1 MIDVTVRCAAAA
13 DKFGV
18 YPAIELWQVMSMDLP
33 PLTPGTLY
41 LVATPIGNLED
52 ITLRALRTL
61 KECDAIAAEDTR
73 HTGQLLKHFGISKPM
88 LSYFQFNEAKRS
100 EEIIERL
107 KRGEKIALVTD
118 AGSPGISDPGE
129 RVVRAARNA
138 GLRVESVP
146 GPCALVAALTAS
158 GLSTDEFHFVG
169 FLPHKSGQRRKQLES
184 LKIFSGTLVLY
195 ESPYRIEKLLGELQ
209 EVFGGRTVVLARELT
224 KKFEEYLRGTP
235 GELLELA
242 AKRSLKG
249 EFVVLV
255 GGEGALPCAGSETES

>member
-1 MIDVTVRCAAAA
+1 M
-13 DKFGV
+13 
-18 YPAIELWQVMSMDLP
+18 ELP

-61 KECDAIAAEDTR
+61 KECDVVAAEDTR
-73 HTGQLLKHFGISKPM
+73 HTGQLLKHFGIAKPM
-88 LSYFQFNEAKRS
+88 LSYFQFNEARRS

-107 KRGEKIALVTD
+107 RRGDKISLVTD

-129 RVVRAARNA
+129 RVVRAARTA

-158 GLSTDEFHFVG
+158 GLPTDEFHFIG
-169 FLPHKSGQRRKQLES
+169 FLPHKSGQRRKQLEA
-184 LKIFSGTLVLY
+184 LQDFSGTLILY
-195 ESPYRIEKLLGELQ
+195 ESPYRIEKLIGELNA
-209 EVFGGRTVVLARELT
+209 VFPDRRVVLARELT
-224 KKFEEYLRGTP
+224 KKFEEYLSGTP
-235 GELLELA
+235 GELLEVVG
-242 AKRSLKG
+242 KRRLKG

-255 GGEGALPCAGSETES
+255 NGAGQDHGAMAGPAIPD

>member
-1 MIDVTVRCAAAA
+1 M
-13 DKFGV
+13 
-18 YPAIELWQVMSMDLP
+18 ELP

-61 KECDAIAAEDTR
+61 KECDAVAAEDTR

-107 KRGEKIALVTD
+107 RRGEKIALVTD

-129 RVVRAARNA
+129 RIVRAARYA

-158 GLSTDEFHFVG
+158 GLATDEFHFIG
-169 FLPHKSGQRRKQLES
+169 FLPHKSGQRRRQLEA
-184 LKIFSGTLVLY
+184 LKQFAGTLVLY

-209 EVFGGRTVVLARELT
+209 EIYPSRNVALARELT
-224 KKFEEYLRGTP
+224 KKFEEFLRGTP
-235 GELLELA
+235 AELLEVLK
-242 AKRSLKG
+242 KRSLKG
-249 EFVVLV
+249 EFVVLI
-255 GGEGALPCAGSETES
+255 GGEGDEPTDEAHPV